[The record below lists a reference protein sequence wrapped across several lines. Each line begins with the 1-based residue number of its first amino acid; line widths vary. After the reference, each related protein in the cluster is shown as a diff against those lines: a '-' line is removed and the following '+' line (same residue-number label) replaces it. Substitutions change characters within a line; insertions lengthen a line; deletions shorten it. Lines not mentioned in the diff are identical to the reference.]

1 MKLVTVAA
9 MTFVFLIAGGSQ
21 CTETGL
27 VGCPNPIDVAKG
39 LRNLQQNNWTTI
51 SVERVI
57 SIWPNRF
64 DELACERKNGC
75 RLLVSKNR
83 VIGGHCECCE
93 AFVFDTEQKGDG
105 PRINH
110 LNNII
115 IHYSSRSREKVVD
128 AGRTFAEAAGL
139 PRTEVAKVGT
149 DSPQRYEWRDSA
161 TKQSG
166 QSYILELRITRADR
180 NWELYLSLGAEAL

>member
-1 MKLVTVAA
+1 MSALESPPPQALDERRRT
-9 MTFVFLIAGGSQ
+9 TDEISHSCRNDFVFLTAGGSQ

-83 VIGGHCECCE
+83 VIGGH
-93 AFVFDTEQKGDG
+93 
-105 PRINH
+105 
-110 LNNII
+110 
-115 IHYSSRSREKVVD
+115 
-128 AGRTFAEAAGL
+128 
-139 PRTEVAKVGT
+139 
-149 DSPQRYEWRDSA
+149 
-161 TKQSG
+161 
-166 QSYILELRITRADR
+166 
-180 NWELYLSLGAEAL
+180 